1 MAKWAID
8 WRIVRSQESFQHVI
22 LTDRTL
28 TFEPVEQA
36 GELGYRI
43 SHNGTCCFKGACKET
58 FLRVE
63 NSTGQI
69 PELAKIVGN
78 ATQLRTDI
86 SDAKVLKS
94 ISDYVNANG
103 ASLARLVGDID
114 LPQHA
119 LQPGEGSKLKFY
131 VYQIAN
137 AVQDNR
143 TLVYFQAQ
151 PDPNSAANGGGSV
164 SGYS

>member
-8 WRIVRSQESFQHVI
+8 WNIVRSQESFQHVI
-22 LTDRTL
+22 LTERTL
-28 TFEPVEQA
+28 TFEPAEQA

-43 SHNGTCCFKGACKET
+43 SHNGTCCFKGSCKQT

-63 NSTGQI
+63 NGTGAV
-69 PELAKIVGN
+69 PELAKIVGDAEQLPTDLSN
-78 ATQLRTDI
+78 TTALAT
-86 SDAKVLKS
+86 
-94 ISDYVNANG
+94 ISDYVNKNG
-103 ASLARLVGDID
+103 ATLARLVGEIE

-119 LQPGEGSKLKFY
+119 LQPGDDSKLKFY
-131 VYQIAN
+131 VYQIKN
-137 AVQDNR
+137 AVQGNR
-143 TLVYFQAQ
+143 TMVYFQAH

>member
-8 WRIVRSQESFQHVI
+8 WNIVRSQVSFQHVI

-28 TFEPVEQA
+28 TFEPAEQA

-43 SHNGTCCFKGACKET
+43 SHNGSCCFKGSCKET
-58 FLRVE
+58 FLRVQ
-63 NSTGQI
+63 NGTV
-69 PELAKIVGN
+69 PELGAIVRN
-78 ATQLRTDI
+78 ATPLQTDFRND
-86 SDAKVLKS
+86 SVLKS
-94 ISDYVNANG
+94 ISDYVNENG
-103 ASLARLVGDID
+103 DSLARLVGDIE
-114 LPQHA
+114 LPDHA
-119 LQPGEGSKLKFY
+119 LQPGEDNKMTFY

-137 AVQDNR
+137 AVQGNR
-143 TLVYFQAQ
+143 TMVYFQAH